1 MKLSNTDQT
10 DLDLILLVYGCEVF
24 NLCLSPLE
32 VGRIKRRNAFI
43 SYLFVFEIFFFLFRR
58 RSLGAGSSVT
68 INYIAVLFLSPDSR
82 SGSIATFR
90 IFSFFVLLLNTVIE
104 LASPS

>member
-10 DLDLILLVYGCEVF
+10 DLDLILLVFGCEVF

-43 SYLFVFEIFFFLFRR
+43 SYLFVLEIFFFPLSQEKPQGWELSHDKLHCSAF
-58 RSLGAGSSVT
+58 SL
-68 INYIAVLFLSPDSR
+68 SR
-82 SGSIATFR
+82 
-90 IFSFFVLLLNTVIE
+90 
-104 LASPS
+104 